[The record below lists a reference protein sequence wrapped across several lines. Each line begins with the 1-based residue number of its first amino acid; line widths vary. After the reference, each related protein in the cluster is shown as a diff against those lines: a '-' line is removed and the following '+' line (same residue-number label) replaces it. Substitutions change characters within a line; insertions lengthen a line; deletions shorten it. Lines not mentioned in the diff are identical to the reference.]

1 MQPLTAL
8 QTSNL
13 LLDCA
18 PMLEAFIAELFSIQY
33 RMRIIPPGEQAWI
46 I

>member
-1 MQPLTAL
+1 MQPFTAP
-8 QTSNL
+8 QTGAL
-13 LLDCA
+13 LLDGA
-18 PMLEAFIAELFSIQY
+18 PVPEASIAEMFSIQY